1 MDRKGI
7 IAVILSVIGLV
18 WWYSKTQNEIAEHQ
32 ALLAQKR
39 KQAAAEA
46 AAKAPATPETAAAAT
61 PAAPVEPTQV
71 TAEETVELS
80 TPSVKYTFT
89 NLGGGIKKVELL
101 NHQGYEEGT
110 TMLLN
115 VGAKH
120 PIGALLEG
128 PKDRQNE
135 PFTMKVE
142 GNKVVFERVNANGL
156 QVTKTFTL
164 PTEMKGAKEYTVELD
179 VAFTNRSAAS
189 VEKIEY
195 SVFAGEIEPI
205 FGDEFAYYTGLD
217 WYRKGKANY
226 IDVHWFDPS
235 RWFFIGPQRSPAKSL
250 YEESAGDISWLG
262 VRNQYFTSLLSVVD
276 GKGVGVWG
284 ERLPLKMDGKEVYG
298 IEAALRMPGF
308 KLAPGDTTAQK
319 FTIFAGPKAYSL
331 LKQLGQGEQEI
342 MNFGMFKLI
351 CILLLNSM
359 TWLKGWVSS
368 YALAIIVLTFIVRGL
383 LWPVQ
388 GKATRSMKKMQ
399 AVQPK
404 VMELRDKYKDDPARM
419 NQEMMKLYKE
429 YGVNPLAGCL
439 PMLIQIPIFFGF
451 YTMLGT
457 AVELRNS
464 SFLWVK
470 DLSHPDTVAYL
481 FGFPINVLPLLM
493 AATMI
498 WQMKLTPKSGDP
510 AQQKIFMLM
519 PLIFVLFTYKFAS
532 ALALYYTVQNILSII
547 QLYMMRN
554 EETPALVPA
563 RKGKKGR

>member
-18 WWYSKTQNEIAEHQ
+18 WWYTKTQNEIAQYQ
-32 ALLAQKR
+32 AQLAQKR

-46 AAKAPATPETAAAAT
+46 AAKTAEGSSQTA
-61 PAAPVEPTQV
+61 PAAPVEPTQAV
-71 TAEETVELS
+71 AEETVEVS

-101 NHQGYEEGT
+101 KHQGYEEGS
-110 TMLLN
+110 TMFLN
-115 VGAKH
+115 VEGKH

-128 PKDRQNE
+128 ARDRQNE
-135 PFTMKVE
+135 PYTMKVE
-142 GNKVVFERVNANGL
+142 GNRVVFERMNANGL
-156 QVTKTFTL
+156 LVTKTFTL

-179 VAFTNRSAAS
+179 VAFTNRSGAPL
-189 VEKIEY
+189 EKIEY
-195 SVFAGEIEPI
+195 SVFAGEIQPI
-205 FGDEFAYYTGLD
+205 FGGEFPYYTGLD
-217 WYRKGKANY
+217 WYRKGKATY

-262 VRNQYFTSLLSVVD
+262 VRNQYFTSILSVQD
-276 GKGVGVWG
+276 GKGIGVWG
-284 ERLPLKMDGKEVYG
+284 ERIPLKMDGKEVYG

-308 KLAPGDTTAQK
+308 KLTPGQTIAQK
-319 FTIFAGPKAYSL
+319 FTIFAGPKEYTR
-331 LKQLGQGEQEI
+331 LKLLGQGEQEI
-342 MNFGMFKLI
+342 MNFGIFKLV

-359 TWLKGWVSS
+359 TWLKGWVHS
-368 YALAIIVLTFIVRGL
+368 YALAIIVLTFIVRGI
-383 LWPVQ
+383 LWPIQ
-388 GKATRSMKKMQ
+388 GRATRSMKKMQ

-404 VMELRDKYKDDPARM
+404 MMELRDRYKDDPARM
-419 NQEMMKLYKE
+419 NQEMMKLYKQ

-510 AQQKIFMLM
+510 AQQKLFMLM
-519 PLIFVLFTYKFAS
+519 PIIFVVFTYQFAS

-547 QLYMMRN
+547 QLYLMRN
-554 EETPALVPA
+554 EQVSAPVPV